1 MTTPVGGT
9 GRTCI
14 DGFTR
19 PNDTTAYAAGDVMSD
34 STSAPTV
41 LTFDGA
47 FSPNSLGFCIINQ
60 LVVISSANKSVKP
73 DLELWLFDTLP
84 AAQNDNAA
92 YAPSD
97 ADLAASHGG
106 GCIGVITIP
115 ASTFK
120 AGNATA
126 GALGNCIADI
136 QNIGMPINSR
146 QTSAGMLY
154 GHVVVRNA
162 YTPVAN
168 EVLTFK
174 LKLLD

>member
-1 MTTPVGGT
+1 MDVNQK
-9 GRTCI
+9 GRTAI
-14 DGFTR
+14 ASFTR
-19 PNDTTAYAAGDVMSD
+19 PNDTTAYAAGDVASD
-34 STSAPTV
+34 STTVPTV
-41 LTFDGA
+41 LTFSGA
-47 FSPNSLGFCIINQ
+47 FGPNSLGFCIINQ
-60 LVVISSANKSVKP
+60 LVVISSANQATKP

-92 YAPSD
+92 YAPTD

-115 ASTFK
+115 ASAFR

-126 GALGNCIADI
+126 GAGGNCIADI

-146 QTSAGMLY
+146 PTSAGMLY

-162 YTPVAN
+162 YTPVAQ
-168 EVLTFK
+168 EQFTFK